1 MMFLYNLSF
10 LIFGIFYL
18 PFFILKLRQA
28 ESPSALLK
36 ERLGVYSPGP
46 ALKGAE
52 KILWLHAVSVGEV
65 MAVRKFVEL
74 FLAQY
79 PGWSIALTT
88 VTPTGQ
94 KIAKQMESSRL
105 EAHYFPF
112 DFTWA
117 HRNFLKVFRP
127 SAVILTETEIWPN
140 LLLETKKAG
149 IPVGVIN
156 ARLSERSARRYGKF
170 PFIFEPLFKKL
181 DFVMAQTEEDGAR
194 FAALGIPAG
203 RIQVLGNVKY
213 DNVPAAEAGNDEK
226 FSREWGVF
234 PDDLVLIAGSTHP
247 GEEEQLFEIWTALRK
262 KFPRLKL
269 ILAPRH
275 IERSN
280 SILAWVKKNSGVRVF
295 LTSQRPADGNYDIL
309 ILDQM
314 GILRH
319 LYRLAD
325 AVFMGGSLVKHGGQN
340 PIEPACFKKAVLCGP
355 YFFNFQKVYETLFQN
370 EGAVQAAG
378 NREVGEIL
386 ERLFSD
392 AGVRHRMGENAFAA
406 IERLRGASRRHLDRL
421 SPFLNTHERKRDV
434 IDEKLFPQT
443 GGRV

>member
-1 MMFLYNLSF
+1 MMVLYNLAF
-10 LIFGIFYL
+10 LIFGILYL

-28 ESPSALLK
+28 ENPSVLLK
-36 ERLGVYSPGP
+36 ERLGFYRPGK
-46 ALKGAE
+46 LTG

-94 KIAKQMESSRL
+94 KIARQMESSRL

-117 HRNFLKVFRP
+117 HRNFLKVFCP
-127 SAVILTETEIWPN
+127 SAIILTETEIWPN
-140 LLLETKKAG
+140 LLLEAEKSG

-156 ARLSERSARRYGKF
+156 ARLSARSAKRYGKF
-170 PFIFEPLFKKL
+170 PFIFEPLFRKL

-203 RIQVLGNVKY
+203 KIQVLGNVKY
-213 DNVPAAEAGNDEK
+213 DNVPAAEQAGDKK
-226 FSREWGVF
+226 FSEEWGIF

-247 GEEEQLFEIWTALRK
+247 GEEEQLFESWTALRR
-262 KFPRLKL
+262 KFSKLKM

-280 SILAWVKKNSGVRVF
+280 SILAWVKKNSGTRAF
-295 LTSQRPADGNYDIL
+295 LSSERPADGNYDVL
-309 ILDQM
+309 VLDQM
-314 GILRH
+314 GILRL
-319 LYRLAD
+319 LYRTAD
-325 AVFMGGSLVKHGGQN
+325 VVFMGGSLVKHGGQN

-378 NREVGEIL
+378 SREVCEIL

-392 AGVRHRMGENAFAA
+392 TGVRRRMGENAFAA
-406 IERLRGASRRHLDRL
+406 IERLRGASQRHLDRL
-421 SPFLNTHERKRDV
+421 SPFLSTEERKHNV
-434 IDEKLFPQT
+434 ISEKLFPQT
-443 GGRV
+443 GGRI